1 MTSTKE
7 TDPFGTWRQLL
18 SSWESN
24 TNDLAKRMME
34 SEDFRRT
41 MNQATGASVNAQA
54 ALTQAMERQL
64 NAMNLPS
71 RSQLANMGERL
82 QAIEA
87 QLSEIKALLYQ
98 VHQGTAAAGRATAMP
113 RPPRTRR
120 PPGTSGGA
128 PS

>member
-7 TDPFGTWRQLL
+7 TDPFGAWRQLL

-24 TNDLAKRMME
+24 TNDLAKRVME

-54 ALTQAMERQL
+54 ALTQAMECQL

-71 RSQLANMGERL
+71 RAQLANMGERL

-98 VHQGTAAAGRATAMP
+98 VHQEAAAGRASAMP

-128 PS
+128 PT